1 MFDKFDIP
9 DFEGLTADE
18 AFKACEDWADWM
30 YTVADDVS
38 EDQWNE
44 LLRTMDA
51 NYSRY
56 YERYEG

>member
-9 DFEGLTADE
+9 
-18 AFKACEDWADWM
+18 ADWM

-38 EDQWNE
+38 EDQWNK